1 MESKQTN
8 QINFDYNGKH
18 YCLEYTR
25 ESVKMME
32 ANGFSLQ
39 DFTDKPATRVEQL
52 WAGAFMSNHRKEK
65 NAIVREIYSKM
76 KDKETL
82 IQKLIEMYNNTLN
95 YLVPDEDDE
104 GNVEWTASL

>member
-1 MESKQTN
+1 
-8 QINFDYNGKH
+8 
-18 YCLEYTR
+18 
-25 ESVKMME
+25 
-32 ANGFSLQ
+32 
-39 DFTDKPATRVEQL
+39 
-52 WAGAFMSNHRKEK
+52 MSNHRKEK